1 MNPFSLLILED
12 DPAHVEAIRRAFE
25 SAGLPAEIRTASS
38 LREYC
43 ELADAHPPDIALMD
57 LNLPDGNP
65 QESLSLLSEDLP
77 FPVLIMTSLGSEA
90 VAVTAMK
97 AGALD
102 YYLVKSPEAFV
113 DMPRSVQRALR
124 EWALR
129 QARKRAEAALFE
141 AEKRAEEQTALLKLI
156 LESPQGVV
164 IFSLDRGYRY
174 TEFTNAHRET
184 MKKIWGAEI
193 ALGMCMLE
201 IITNPDD
208 RERAKL
214 YFDRTL
220 QGENLLVEE
229 EYGEESLHR
238 TFFEDRYSPLRD
250 AGGKIFGLT
259 VFVTDITTRKMAQEE
274 VLKLRTAVEQ
284 SANTILITDK
294 KGAIEYVNPAFQKN
308 TGFSAA
314 EALGQ
319 TPRILK
325 SGEQDSPFY
334 LNLWETISSG
344 QTWKGQFHNRCK
356 NGALS
361 WVSATISP
369 VLNDRSEIV
378 RFIGIQEDI
387 NELKTMEGSLRE
399 ALDRAEEATLAKS
412 EFLANMSHEIRTPIN
427 GIMGMTDL
435 LLDTPQ
441 TPEQRDYTESIHACG
456 DSLLSLINDILDFS
470 KVEAGQLVLESIDF
484 DIRTTIEDSLEILA
498 LKAQQKGVDIVCL
511 ISEDVPEILRGDPGR
526 LRQVLFNLVG
536 NAIKFT
542 FHGGV
547 TVQTDLQQETDA
559 AATIRITVTDTG
571 IGIPPDK
578 QEAIFTKF
586 IQADPSTTR
595 QFGGTGLGLAIC
607 RQLIHLF
614 RGEIHV
620 TSEVGRGSAFSF
632 TAVFEKPAAGT
643 LRPTPKE
650 ADLSGV
656 KVLVTDDFITNRIL
670 MTNLLKRWGCRFAEA
685 PDGTSALA
693 LLKQAARDGDPFV
706 AALLDMQMPL
716 MDGAELGRRIK
727 SDDAIKS
734 TRLVMLTSLGK
745 RGDAERLAGVGF
757 SGYLPK
763 PIRPALLRKCLA
775 LVLGRQEALGSDR
788 DLITRHTVAET
799 ARRRLRILVAEDNTT
814 NRIIAVKM
822 LEKLGHMAESV
833 ANGEEVIDSLRRIPY
848 DLVLMDCQMPV
859 MDGFHATMIIR
870 GPGSNV
876 LNPRVPIIAL
886 TAHAMKGDRDL
897 CIEAGMNDYVSK
909 PTNVHD
915 LAAAIERCLA
925 DASGFAHAAPV
936 AQDVG
941 APCDFDREG
950 FLERTMGDRA
960 LASEIVA
967 AFLADSPPLL
977 EKLSEA
983 IAAGD
988 AAAAGKFAHTLKG
1001 SGANMGGQTFSR
1013 IASQMQDAGKANN
1026 LARLAELL
1034 PAALAAFQSLCSHL
1048 RKFQSPEKPG

>member
-1 MNPFSLLILED
+1 MNTFSLLILED
-12 DPAHVEAIRRAFE
+12 ETAHSEAIRRSFE
-25 SAGLPAEIRTASS
+25 SAGLPAEIRTAST

-43 ELADAHPPDIALMD
+43 ELADARPPDIALLD

-65 QESLSLLSEDLP
+65 LEALSLLSEDIP
-77 FPVLIMTSLGSEA
+77 FPVLVMTSMGSEA
-90 VAVTAMK
+90 AAVTAMK

-102 YYLVKSPEAFV
+102 YLVKSPEAFA
-113 DMPRSVQRALR
+113 DMPRSVRRALR
-124 EWALR
+124 EWAVH
-129 QARKRAEAALFE
+129 QARKRAEKDLVE
-141 AEKRAEEQTALLKLI
+141 AERSAEEKTALLKLI

-164 IFSLDRGYRY
+164 IFSLDREYRY
-174 TEFTNAHRET
+174 TEFTNAHREA
-184 MKKIWGAEI
+184 MKELWGAEI
-193 ALGMCMLE
+193 ALGMSMPDV
-201 IITNPDD
+201 IANPAD
-208 RERAKL
+208 RERAKR
-214 YFDRTL
+214 YFDRAL

-229 EYGEESLHR
+229 EYGEKSLHR
-238 TFFEDRYSPLRD
+238 LFFENRYSPLRD
-250 AGGKIFGLT
+250 AAGKIFGLT
-259 VFVTDITTRKMAQEE
+259 VFVTDITKRKSAEEE
-274 VLKLRTAVEQ
+274 VLKLRAAVEQ
-284 SANTILITDK
+284 SANTILITDT
-294 KGAIEYVNPAFQKN
+294 KGVIEYVNPAFQKN
-308 TGFSAA
+308 TGYSPD
-314 EALGQ
+314 EVLGH
-319 TPRILK
+319 PPNILK
-325 SGEQDSPFY
+325 SGYQDADFY
-334 LNLWETISSG
+334 RDLWETILDG
-344 QTWKGQFHNRCK
+344 QIWKGQMHNKCK
-356 NGALS
+356 DGSLS

-369 VLNDRSEIV
+369 VFNDRREIV

-387 NELKTMEGSLRE
+387 NELKTMEASLRE

-435 LLDTPQ
+435 LLDTQQ
-441 TPEQRDYTESIHACG
+441 TLEQRDYTESIHACG

-470 KVEAGQLVLESIDF
+470 KVEAGQLVLESLDF

-498 LKAQQKGVDIVCL
+498 LKAQQKGIDVVCM
-511 ISEDVPEILRGDPGR
+511 ISEDVPEMLRGDPGR

-542 FHGGV
+542 LHGGV
-547 TVQTDLQQETDA
+547 TVQADLLEETDA
-559 AATIRITVTDTG
+559 AATLRITVTDTG
-571 IGIPPDK
+571 IGIAPDK
-578 QEAIFTKF
+578 QEAVFSKF

-614 RGEIHV
+614 HGEIQV
-620 TSEVGRGSAFSF
+620 TSEEGKGSAFSF

-643 LRPTPKE
+643 IRPTPKA

-656 KVLVTDDFITNRIL
+656 KVLVTDDFVTNRTL

-685 PDGTSALA
+685 PDGSSALA
-693 LLKQAARDGDPFV
+693 LLKQAACEGDPFV

-775 LVLGRQEALGSDR
+775 LVLGRQEPIGSDQ

-799 ARRRLRILVAEDNTT
+799 ARRRLRVLVAEDNST

-833 ANGEEVIDSLRRIPY
+833 ANGEEVVDSLNRIPY

-859 MDGFHATMIIR
+859 MDGFRATRIIR
-870 GPGSNV
+870 GPGSSA

-897 CIEAGMNDYVSK
+897 CMEAGMNDYVSK

-925 DASGFAHAAPV
+925 DMPGFDDLASV
-936 AQDVG
+936 AGDEV
-941 APCDFDREG
+941 APCDFDRAG
-950 FLERTMGDRA
+950 FLERTMGDPT
-960 LASEIVA
+960 LASEVVA
-967 AFLADSPPLL
+967 AFLTDSPPLL
-977 EKLSEA
+977 KKLLEA
-983 IAAGD
+983 ISSGDVAAVE
-988 AAAAGKFAHTLKG
+988 KHAHALKG
-1001 SGANMGGQTFSR
+1001 SSANMGGQTLSR
-1013 IASQMQDAGKANN
+1013 IASQIQDAGKENN
-1026 LARLAELL
+1026 LPRLAELL
-1034 PAALAAFQSLCSHL
+1034 PAALSAFQALGDHL
-1048 RKFQSPEKPG
+1048 REFQSPENPG

>member
-1 MNPFSLLILED
+1 MDTLSLLILED
-12 DPAHVEAIRRAFE
+12 DPAHVEAIRRAFA
-25 SAGLPAEIRTASS
+25 SAGQPIEIRVASS
-38 LREYC
+38 LREFC
-43 ELADAHPPDIALMD
+43 EMVDASPPDIALMD

-65 QESLSLLSEDLP
+65 QESLSLLSEDYP
-77 FPVLIMTSLGSEA
+77 FPALVMTSMGSEA
-90 VAVTAMK
+90 MAVTAMK

-102 YYLVKSPEAFV
+102 YLVKSPEAFD
-113 DMPRSVQRALR
+113 DMPRSVRRVLR
-124 EWALR
+124 EWETL
-129 QARKRAEAALFE
+129 QARKRAEAALLE
-141 AEKRAEEQTALLKLI
+141 AERKAEEQTALLKLI

-184 MKKIWGAEI
+184 MKKIWGVEI
-193 ALGMCMLE
+193 ALGMCLLDVLA
-201 IITNPDD
+201 NPGD
-208 RERAKL
+208 RERARHH
-214 YFDRTL
+214 FDRAL

-229 EYGEESLHR
+229 EYGDKSLHR
-238 TFFEDRYSPLRD
+238 TFYENRYSPLRD
-250 AGGKIFGLT
+250 EAGKIFGLT
-259 VFVTDITTRKMAQEE
+259 VFVTDITERRLAQEE

-294 KGAIEYVNPAFQKN
+294 KGVIEYVNPAFQKN
-308 TGFSAA
+308 TGYSAS
-314 EALGQ
+314 EVFGQ

-325 SGEQDSPFY
+325 SGEQDASFY
-334 LNLWETISSG
+334 ADLWATISSG
-344 QTWKGQFHNRCK
+344 QIWKGQLHNRCK
-356 NGALS
+356 DGSLS

-369 VLNDRSEIV
+369 VLNDRGEIV

-387 NELKTMEGSLRE
+387 NELKTMEGSLRD

-441 TPEQRDYTESIHACG
+441 TPEQREYAESIHACG

-470 KVEAGQLVLESIDF
+470 KVEAGQLTLESLDF

-498 LKAQQKGVDIVCL
+498 LKAQQKGIDVVCM

-542 FHGGV
+542 LHGGV
-547 TVQTDLQQETDA
+547 TVQVDLQQETDA
-559 AATIRITVTDTG
+559 AVTLHIAVTDTG
-571 IGIPPDK
+571 IGIAPDK
-578 QEAIFTKF
+578 QEAVFAKF

-614 RGEIHV
+614 HGEIQV
-620 TSEVGRGSAFSF
+620 TSEEGKGSAFSF
-632 TAVFEKPAAGT
+632 TAVFEKPATGT
-643 LRPTPKE
+643 IRPTPKE

-656 KVLVTDDFITNRIL
+656 KVLVTDDFITNRVL
-670 MTNLLKRWGCRFAEA
+670 VTNLLERWGCRFADA
-685 PDGTSALA
+685 PDGASALA
-693 LLKQAARDGDPFV
+693 LLQQAAREGDPFV

-727 SDDAIKS
+727 GDSAIKS

-775 LVLGRQEALGSDR
+775 LVLGREEASGSDM

-799 ARRRLRILVAEDNTT
+799 ARRRLRVLVAEDNTT

-822 LEKLGHMAESV
+822 LEKLGHVAEAV
-833 ANGEEVIDSLRRIPY
+833 ANGEEVVDSLRRIPY
-848 DLVLMDCQMPV
+848 DLVIMDCQMPV
-859 MDGFHATMIIR
+859 MDGFRATRVIR
-870 GPGSNV
+870 EPGSNV
-876 LNPRVPIIAL
+876 LNPRIPIIAL
-886 TAHAMKGDRDL
+886 TAHAMKGDREL
-897 CIEAGMNDYVSK
+897 CIEVGMNDYVSK
-909 PTNVHD
+909 PTNTHD
-915 LAAAIERCLA
+915 LAAAIERCIA
-925 DASGFAHAAPV
+925 GVSGGGQAATVTDATPR
-936 AQDVG
+936 
-941 APCDFDREG
+941 DFDREG
-950 FLERTMGDRA
+950 FLERTLGDQG
-960 LASEIVA
+960 LASEVVA
-967 AFLADSPPLL
+967 AFFADSLTLL
-977 EKLSEA
+977 KKLSES

-988 AAAAGKFAHTLKG
+988 AETAGKCAHTLKG
-1001 SGANMGGQTFSR
+1001 SSANMGGQIFSR
-1013 IASQMQDAGKANN
+1013 IAADMQDAGKANN
-1026 LARLAELL
+1026 LPRLAELL
-1034 PAALAAFQSLCSHL
+1034 PSAQSAFQTLCSHL
-1048 RKFQSPEKPG
+1048 REFEFPDKPG